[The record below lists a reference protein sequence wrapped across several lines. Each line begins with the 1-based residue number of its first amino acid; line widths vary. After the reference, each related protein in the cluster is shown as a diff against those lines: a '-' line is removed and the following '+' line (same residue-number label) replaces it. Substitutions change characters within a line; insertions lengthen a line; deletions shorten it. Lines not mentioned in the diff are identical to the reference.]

1 VLEPLLCPTCSSP
14 AQPDQ
19 TFCGKCGAP
28 LPNSAPSEATDA
40 SVDEA
45 GIAALGAGTSTDP
58 RLAALGLAAPE
69 PDFASQALGA
79 AAPNVFAPPAT
90 AQFAPP
96 SAPKPD
102 NDGPE
107 RVPGGYLEPS
117 SAPSAVPSQWTLK
130 PSSTSSAARPAGPS
144 MSVAV
149 GAIPISS
156 LGMEEPDGSDLPAEP
171 ATADWTAG
179 PAAPTGSPASP
190 KTPPAA
196 FAPRPAVASPFAAPS
211 ASRLGA
217 ASMVPAPPVA
227 RLEASAPSPASDESA
242 RKESTLELVA
252 FGLVAAGA
260 VVGLAGLLLPWAT
273 ADGIGIGNV
282 QNAQPQANQW
292 GLSMPAGILLF
303 LLSGLVLG
311 AASGSD
317 RAKERLPNLAAI
329 IGQVTDL
336 IMPMVLGG
344 LYLGVF
350 LLYLTYPWGF
360 GLGVLSML
368 LGGGLLIAGAIVT
381 LFCPPEVAPD
391 PK

>member
-1 VLEPLLCPTCSSP
+1 
-14 AQPDQ
+14 
-19 TFCGKCGAP
+19 
-28 LPNSAPSEATDA
+28 
-40 SVDEA
+40 
-45 GIAALGAGTSTDP
+45 
-58 RLAALGLAAPE
+58 
-69 PDFASQALGA
+69 
-79 AAPNVFAPPAT
+79 
-90 AQFAPP
+90 
-96 SAPKPD
+96 
-102 NDGPE
+102 
-107 RVPGGYLEPS
+107 
-117 SAPSAVPSQWTLK
+117 
-130 PSSTSSAARPAGPS
+130 
-144 MSVAV
+144 
-149 GAIPISS
+149 
-156 LGMEEPDGSDLPAEP
+156 
-171 ATADWTAG
+171 
-179 PAAPTGSPASP
+179 
-190 KTPPAA
+190 
-196 FAPRPAVASPFAAPS
+196 
-211 ASRLGA
+211 
-217 ASMVPAPPVA
+217 MVPAPPVA
-227 RLEASAPSPASDESA
+227 RLEAGALSPASDESA

-260 VVGLAGLLLPWAT
+260 VVGLAGLFLPWAT
-273 ADGIGIGNV
+273 GDGIGIGNV

-292 GLSMPAGILLF
+292 GLGMPAGILLF

-381 LFCPPEVAPD
+381 LFFPPEVAPD